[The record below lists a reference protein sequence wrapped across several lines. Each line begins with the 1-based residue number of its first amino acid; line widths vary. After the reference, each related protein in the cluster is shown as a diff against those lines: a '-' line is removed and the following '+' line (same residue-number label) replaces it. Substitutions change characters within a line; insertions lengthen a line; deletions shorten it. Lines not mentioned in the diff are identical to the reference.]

1 MTLFFITWIVLE
13 SYISSLS
20 YYVTLPKVIMF
31 WEYISSNQSYVFEK
45 IEPISLWQMG
55 ESP

>member
-1 MTLFFITWIVLE
+1 MTLFFITWVVLE